1 MAGENLLS
9 FFYNSGVM
17 RVKMRVLKK
26 NDAEQYRRLR
36 LESLLKEPA
45 SFASSYEE
53 EQSRSLDDIKDR
65 IPENK
70 ESFIYG
76 LFDKEILVGMIGFKR
91 EDKIK
96 FKHKGFI
103 WGVYI
108 AENYRGQGYS
118 KQMLKD
124 TLIKAKDIPG
134 IQQIQLTVAATNNS
148 AKKLYESYGFNT
160 FGYENGALYVDGFY
174 IDEEH
179 MALHI
184 SN

>member
-1 MAGENLLS
+1 
-9 FFYNSGVM
+9 
-17 RVKMRVLKK
+17 MRVLKK
-26 NDAEQYRRLR
+26 NDAEQFRQLR
-36 LESLLKEPA
+36 LESLLKEPD
-45 SFASSYEE
+45 SFSSSYEE
-53 EQSRSLDDIKDR
+53 EHNRSLDDIENR
-65 IPENK
+65 IPENQ

-76 LFDKEILVGMIGFKR
+76 LFDQEILVGMIGFKR

-118 KQMLKD
+118 KQMLRD
-124 TLIKAKDIPG
+124 TLNKANDIPG
-134 IQQIQLTVAATNNS
+134 LKQIQLTVAATNNS

-160 FGYENGALYVDGFY
+160 FGYEKGALYVDGFY

-184 SN
+184 SK